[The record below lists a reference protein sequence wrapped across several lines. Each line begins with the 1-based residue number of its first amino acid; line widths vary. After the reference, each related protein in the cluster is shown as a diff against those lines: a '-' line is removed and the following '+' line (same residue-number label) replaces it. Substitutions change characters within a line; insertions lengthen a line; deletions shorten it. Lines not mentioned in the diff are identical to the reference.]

1 LLLLSAA
8 LSPKIIG
15 VLKTRLFHD
24 GSVHRSCVGACCR
37 GAAAAGGA
45 GEEGARVVGR
55 IWSEELEEEKELLG
69 GLGQRKCWGYMKN
82 MRRFSAT
89 TKCKCS
95 STQLGCCCC
104 CQKMARDGKR

>member
-15 VLKTRLFHD
+15 VLKTRLVHH

-37 GAAAAGGA
+37 GAAAGGA
-45 GEEGARVVGR
+45 GKEGARVVGR

-69 GLGQRKCWGYMKN
+69 GLGQRKCWGHLKN

-95 STQLGCCCC
+95 STQLGCCC
-104 CQKMARDGKR
+104 QKMARDDQ